1 MKIVQPSVT
10 CLSST
15 PEATSLIELAGRVSR
30 KSEYRITPT
39 SYNNF
44 IVTLLKAGHESV
56 IEHAS
61 ATFRIITDRGISHQI
76 VRHRIASYTQESSIH
91 SIGEEISVIEP
102 LGLSCEQK
110 DKWILSMRRIEKEF
124 FLMLSDGI
132 PLETA
137 RSILPTCLKTEIIMT
152 ANFREWRH
160 FIRLRTAKAAHPQ
173 IREVAGMILQW
184 FKTNYPVI
192 VEDIIEENKESK

>member
-1 MKIVQPSVT
+1 MKIIQPSVI

-15 PEATSLIELAGRVSR
+15 PEATRLIELAGRVSR

-39 SYNNF
+39 SSDNF
-44 IVTLLKAGHESV
+44 IRTLLKAGHESV
-56 IEHAS
+56 LEHAS
-61 ATFRIITDRGISHQI
+61 STFRIITDRGISHQI

-91 SIGEEISVIEP
+91 SIGDEISVIEP
-102 LGLSCEQK
+102 LGLSCEQR
-110 DKWILSMRRIEKEF
+110 DKWIASMKRIEKEF

-132 PLETA
+132 PKETA

-160 FIRLRTAKAAHPQ
+160 FIQLRTAKHAHPQ
-173 IREVAGMILQW
+173 IQEIAKTILSW
-184 FKTNYPVI
+184 F
-192 VEDIIEENKESK
+192 DEN